1 MTRILIVMFAT
12 TVAASTGAEAA
23 TPRKSAKPEAWQT
36 AAVAARP
43 MTPARPTWASP
54 NDCFTDD
61 GYGRFTPCG
70 LACGGR

>member
-1 MTRILIVMFAT
+1 MTRILILLFAM
-12 TVAASTGAEAA
+12 TVAATTGTEAA
-23 TPRKSAKPEAWQT
+23 PRKSAKAAAWQT

-43 MTPARPTWASP
+43 MTPARPAWAGP

-61 GYGRFTPCG
+61 GYGRFTPCS